1 MRTTAAGL
9 YPAGAAPC
17 GALDMAG
24 NAWEWC
30 LNKYEKVEEV
40 AIGGEDTRVLRG
52 GSWFNGQLDCRA
64 AYRDGDLPFTRSID
78 IGYRLCL
85 SSPIED
91 D

>member
-40 AIGGEDTRVLRG
+40 AIGGEDRRVLRG
-52 GSWFNGQLDCRA
+52 GSWIVDQYDCRA
-64 AYRDGDLPFTRSID
+64 AFRGGFDPYDRDDD
-78 IGYRLCL
+78 IGFRLCL
-85 SSPIED
+85 SSPIAEN
-91 D
+91 